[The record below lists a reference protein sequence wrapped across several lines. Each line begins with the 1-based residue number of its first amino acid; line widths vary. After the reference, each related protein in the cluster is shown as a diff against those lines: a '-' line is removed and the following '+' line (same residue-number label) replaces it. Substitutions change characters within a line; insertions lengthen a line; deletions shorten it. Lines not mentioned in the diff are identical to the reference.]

1 MVTGGSVVALKY
13 KGGVMVAADTLA
25 SYGSLARYE
34 GVSRIAKV
42 GISNDTMLAA
52 GGDYSDYQMI
62 LKMIEQKAVADFAA
76 DDGSSL
82 SPKAM
87 HHWLTRVMYN
97 RRSKMD
103 PLWNAVI
110 VTGFR
115 DGKAYLGSSDLY
127 GTMFEDDY
135 VATGLGGHLALPL
148 IRKAW
153 HAEMSEEEARKL
165 LVDCM
170 RVLFYRDTR
179 ASASIQLGTVSA
191 EGSKVGEP
199 FKLDTF
205 WECAAASPPP
215 PPPSRPPP
223 PAAPTSCPLPLPHPC
238 LARLSRA
245 CALALPGTPSSCAAE
260 ATSGMAPGEP
270 EPGKG
275 SGGRSSSGCWSLVRD
290 RSEESTASSRWSC
303 KGCKRLARFF
313 IHSEREVLHKINTQ
327 RRARAARPRVR
338 EPRTRARAPAPP
350 VSAARPARCV
360 SDM

>member
-1 MVTGGSVVALKY
+1 MVTGGSVVALKF

-25 SYGSLARYE
+25 SYGSLARFE
-34 GVSRIAKV
+34 GVTRIAKV

-62 LKMIEQKAVADFAA
+62 LKMVEQKAVADFAA

-103 PLWNAVI
+103 PLWNSVI
-110 VTGFR
+110 ITGFR

-127 GTMFEDDY
+127 GTMFEDDF

-179 ASASIQLGTVSA
+179 ASASIQVGTVSA
-191 EGSKVGEP
+191 EGSKIGEP
-199 FKLDTF
+199 FTLDTF
-205 WECAAASPPP
+205 WEHPVPARRWSPRGRLLVSLRM
-215 PPPSRPPP
+215 SR
-223 PAAPTSCPLPLPHPC
+223 
-238 LARLSRA
+238 
-245 CALALPGTPSSCAAE
+245 
-260 ATSGMAPGEP
+260 
-270 EPGKG
+270 
-275 SGGRSSSGCWSLVRD
+275 GRSSLRGEFTNEHDPSPP
-290 RSEESTASSRWSC
+290 
-303 KGCKRLARFF
+303 F
-313 IHSEREVLHKINTQ
+313 
-327 RRARAARPRVR
+327 RARGLHSVNKAVK
-338 EPRTRARAPAPP
+338 
-350 VSAARPARCV
+350 
-360 SDM
+360 

>member
-1 MVTGGSVVALKY
+1 
-13 KGGVMVAADTLA
+13 MVAADTLA

-110 VTGFR
+110 ITGFR

-223 PAAPTSCPLPLPHPC
+223 PAAPPPAPCPCPAPASLGSHERAHLLCQAPRVP
-238 LARLSRA
+238 ARRRPPRGWLLVSPGRA
-245 CALALPGTPSSCAAE
+245 VEGAALCAA
-260 ATSGMAPGEP
+260 THRPGVLV
-270 EPGKG
+270 
-275 SGGRSSSGCWSLVRD
+275 SS
-290 RSEESTASSRWSC
+290 
-303 KGCKRLARFF
+303 
-313 IHSEREVLHKINTQ
+313 VL
-327 RRARAARPRVR
+327 
-338 EPRTRARAPAPP
+338 
-350 VSAARPARCV
+350 
-360 SDM
+360 

>member
-1 MVTGGSVVALKY
+1 
-13 KGGVMVAADTLA
+13 MVAADTLA
-25 SYGSLARYE
+25 SYGSLARFE

-62 LKMIEQKAVADFAA
+62 LKMVEQKAVADFAA

-103 PLWNAVI
+103 PLWNSVI
-110 VTGFR
+110 ITGFR

-127 GTMFEDDY
+127 GTMFEDDF

-179 ASASIQLGTVSA
+179 ASASIQVGTVSA
-191 EGSKVGEP
+191 EGSKIGEP

-205 WECAAASPPP
+205 WECAAA
-215 PPPSRPPP
+215 PPPSRAPRPAAATAP
-223 PAAPTSCPLPLPHPC
+223 PAPQAPAPPLPPSH
-238 LARLSRA
+238 LSRA
-245 CALALPGTPSSCAAE
+245 CALALPGIPSSCAAV
-260 ATSGMAPGEP
+260 ATSGTAPGEP
-270 EPGKG
+270 ETVTRAQLFAVTTPPFPLAGKG
-275 SGGRSSSGCWSLVRD
+275 GPAFLRSS
-290 RSEESTASSRWSC
+290 E
-303 KGCKRLARFF
+303 
-313 IHSEREVLHKINTQ
+313 
-327 RRARAARPRVR
+327 
-338 EPRTRARAPAPP
+338 
-350 VSAARPARCV
+350 
-360 SDM
+360 

>member
-1 MVTGGSVVALKY
+1 
-13 KGGVMVAADTLA
+13 MVAADTLA
-25 SYGSLARYE
+25 SYGSLARFE
-34 GVSRIAKV
+34 GVTRIAKV
-42 GISNDTMLAA
+42 GISKDTLLAA

-62 LKMIEQKAVADFAA
+62 LKMVEQKAVADFAA

-103 PLWNAVI
+103 PLWNSVI
-110 VTGFR
+110 ITGFR

-127 GTMFEDDY
+127 GTMFEDDF

-179 ASASIQLGTVSA
+179 ASASIQVGTVSA
-191 EGSKVGEP
+191 EGSNVGEP

-205 WECAAASPPP
+205 WECAAA
-215 PPPSRPPP
+215 PPSAEPRCRCRPPRPRRPAP
-223 PAAPTSCPLPLPHPC
+223 PLAPPHSH
-238 LARLSRA
+238 ARAHLLCQASRVPA
-245 CALALPGTPSSCAAE
+245 RRRPPRGRLLVSPRKAR
-260 ATSGMAPGEP
+260 
-270 EPGKG
+270 
-275 SGGRSSSGCWSLVRD
+275 GRSSLRGELTDVRTTKFSPSRAD
-290 RSEESTASSRWSC
+290 RARCFRSTAR
-303 KGCKRLARFF
+303 
-313 IHSEREVLHKINTQ
+313 
-327 RRARAARPRVR
+327 
-338 EPRTRARAPAPP
+338 
-350 VSAARPARCV
+350 
-360 SDM
+360 

>member
-25 SYGSLARYE
+25 SYGSLARFE
-34 GVSRIAKV
+34 GVTRIAKV
-42 GISNDTMLAA
+42 GISKDTLLAA

-62 LKMIEQKAVADFAA
+62 LKMVEQKAVADFAA

-103 PLWNAVI
+103 PLWNSVI
-110 VTGFR
+110 ITGFR

-127 GTMFEDDY
+127 GTMFEDDF

-179 ASASIQLGTVSA
+179 ASASIQVGTVSA
-191 EGSKVGEP
+191 EGSNVGEP

-205 WECAAASPPP
+205 WECAAGPPP
-215 PPPSRPPP
+215 QAPCPTPC
-223 PAAPTSCPLPLPHPC
+223 PATLSC
-238 LARLSRA
+238 A
-245 CALALPGTPSSCAAE
+245 CALALPGIPSSCAAE
-260 ATSGMAPGEP
+260 ATSGTAPGEP
-270 EPGKG
+270 EKG
-275 SGGRSSSGCWSLVRD
+275 TRAELFARRIDRCKDYEVLTISRRSSAL
-290 RSEESTASSRWSC
+290 
-303 KGCKRLARFF
+303 FPQ
-313 IHSEREVLHKINTQ
+313 HSAMTL
-327 RRARAARPRVR
+327 PYG
-338 EPRTRARAPAPP
+338 
-350 VSAARPARCV
+350 S
-360 SDM
+360 

>member
-110 VTGFR
+110 ITGFR

-179 ASASIQLGTVSA
+179 FLGTGVFWSRGNGWALGALVAGLQYGASADPHYGVYLRLFN
-191 EGSKVGEP
+191 E
-199 FKLDTF
+199 L
-205 WECAAASPPP
+205 AAK
-215 PPPSRPPP
+215 
-223 PAAPTSCPLPLPHPC
+223 
-238 LARLSRA
+238 LARLQ
-245 CALALPGTPSSCAAE
+245 P
-260 ATSGMAPGEP
+260 
-270 EPGKG
+270 
-275 SGGRSSSGCWSLVRD
+275 
-290 RSEESTASSRWSC
+290 
-303 KGCKRLARFF
+303 
-313 IHSEREVLHKINTQ
+313 
-327 RRARAARPRVR
+327 
-338 EPRTRARAPAPP
+338 
-350 VSAARPARCV
+350 
-360 SDM
+360 

>member
-1 MVTGGSVVALKY
+1 
-13 KGGVMVAADTLA
+13 MVAADTLA
-25 SYGSLARYE
+25 SYGSLARFE
-34 GVSRIAKV
+34 GVTRIAKV

-62 LKMIEQKAVADFAA
+62 LKMVEQKAVADFAA

-103 PLWNAVI
+103 PLWNSVI
-110 VTGFR
+110 ITGFR

-127 GTMFEDDY
+127 GTMFEDDF

-179 ASASIQLGTVSA
+179 ASASIQVGTVSA
-191 EGSKVGEP
+191 EGSKIGEP
-199 FKLDTF
+199 FTLDTF
-205 WECAAASPPP
+205 WECAAA
-215 PPPSRPPP
+215 PPPSQAPRPAAATAP
-223 PAAPTSCPLPLPHPC
+223 PAPQAPCPTPC
-238 LARLSRA
+238 PVTLSRA
-245 CALALPGTPSSCAAE
+245 CALALPGIPSSCAAVV
-260 ATSGMAPGEP
+260 TSGTAPGEP
-270 EPGKG
+270 ENATKAQLFARRIHQRTTPPPPSAPGDYT
-275 SGGRSSSGCWSLVRD
+275 V
-290 RSEESTASSRWSC
+290 
-303 KGCKRLARFF
+303 
-313 IHSEREVLHKINTQ
+313 
-327 RRARAARPRVR
+327 
-338 EPRTRARAPAPP
+338 
-350 VSAARPARCV
+350 
-360 SDM
+360 

>member
-1 MVTGGSVVALKY
+1 VALKY

-25 SYGSLARYE
+25 SYGSLARFE
-34 GVSRIAKV
+34 GVTRIAKV
-42 GISNDTMLAA
+42 GISKDTLLAA

-62 LKMIEQKAVADFAA
+62 LKMVEQKAVADFAA

-103 PLWNAVI
+103 PLWNSVI
-110 VTGFR
+110 ITGFR

-127 GTMFEDDY
+127 GTMFEDDF

-179 ASASIQLGTVSA
+179 ASASIQVGTVSA
-191 EGSKVGEP
+191 EGSNVGEP

-205 WECAAASPPP
+205 WECAAA
-215 PPPSRPPP
+215 PPPSRAPSPAAAAAP
-223 PAAPTSCPLPLPHPC
+223 PAPGALPHP
-238 LARLSRA
+238 
-245 CALALPGTPSSCAAE
+245 LPRHTL
-260 ATSGMAPGEP
+260 M
-270 EPGKG
+270 
-275 SGGRSSSGCWSLVRD
+275 
-290 RSEESTASSRWSC
+290 
-303 KGCKRLARFF
+303 
-313 IHSEREVLHKINTQ
+313 
-327 RRARAARPRVR
+327 RVR
-338 EPRTRARAPAPP
+338 TCSARHPEFLRGGGHLGDG
-350 VSAARPARCV
+350 SW
-360 SDM
+360 

>member
-1 MVTGGSVVALKY
+1 
-13 KGGVMVAADTLA
+13 MVAADTLA
-25 SYGSLARYE
+25 SYGSLARFE
-34 GVSRIAKV
+34 GVTRIAKV

-62 LKMIEQKAVADFAA
+62 LKMVEQKAVADFAA

-103 PLWNAVI
+103 PLWNSVI
-110 VTGFR
+110 ITGFR

-127 GTMFEDDY
+127 GTMFEDDF

-179 ASASIQLGTVSA
+179 ASASIQVGTVSA
-191 EGSKVGEP
+191 EGSKIGEP
-199 FKLDTF
+199 FTLDTF
-205 WECAAASPPP
+205 WECAAA
-215 PPPSRPPP
+215 PPPSQAPRPAAATAP
-223 PAAPTSCPLPLPHPC
+223 PAPQAPCPTPAPSHSHVRAHLLCQASRVPARRWSPRGRLLVSLRMPRRRSSLRGKFNNERPLPLP
-238 LARLSRA
+238 
-245 CALALPGTPSSCAAE
+245 PGDCT
-260 ATSGMAPGEP
+260 
-270 EPGKG
+270 
-275 SGGRSSSGCWSLVRD
+275 V
-290 RSEESTASSRWSC
+290 
-303 KGCKRLARFF
+303 
-313 IHSEREVLHKINTQ
+313 
-327 RRARAARPRVR
+327 
-338 EPRTRARAPAPP
+338 
-350 VSAARPARCV
+350 
-360 SDM
+360 